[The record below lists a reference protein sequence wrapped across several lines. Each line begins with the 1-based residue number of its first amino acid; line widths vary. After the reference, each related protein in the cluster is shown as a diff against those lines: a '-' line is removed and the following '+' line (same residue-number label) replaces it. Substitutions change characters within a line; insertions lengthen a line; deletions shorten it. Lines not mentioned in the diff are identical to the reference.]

1 MPTLSI
7 KRLFDLQELDLQAA
21 SYQKSLA
28 EVRATLSD
36 DSAVAAAQAL
46 KEKAESQLSDETAAR
61 RQIESAVQRLNER
74 LQAAERRLYG
84 GGVTNARELS
94 ASEEERA
101 AIVAERAEVE
111 DKLLGLMVGID
122 ELEAMR
128 DGAKGELAQLE
139 TQRIEDHPRLRKE
152 EKRLVMEVDRLRQS
166 RESMLPELPPSALA
180 LYETIRATRHGQAV
194 AKVERGM
201 CQGCRIVLP
210 ETERRQARSGQ
221 SIVQCSSCQRILYTV

>member
-7 KRLFDLQELDLQAA
+7 KRLFDLQELDLQAV
-21 SYQKSLA
+21 SYQKSLT

-101 AIVAERAEVE
+101 AILTERTEAE
-111 DKLLGLMVGID
+111 DKLLALMVGID
-122 ELEAMR
+122 ELEAIR
-128 DGAKGELAQLE
+128 DGAQRELAQLE
-139 TQRIEDHPRLRKE
+139 TQRVEDHPQLRKE
-152 EKRLVMEVDRLRQS
+152 EKRLVMEVDGLRQT
-166 RESMLPELPPSALA
+166 RELALPELPPSALA
-180 LYETIRATRHGQAV
+180 LYESIRAAKHGQAV

-221 SIVQCSSCQRILYTV
+221 SMVQCGSCQRILYVV

>member
-1 MPTLSI
+1 M
-7 KRLFDLQELDLQAA
+7 
-21 SYQKSLA
+21 
-28 EVRATLSD
+28 RATLSD
-36 DSAVAAAQAL
+36 DSAVTAAQAL

-84 GGVTNARELS
+84 GGVTKARELS

-101 AIVAERAEVE
+101 AILAERTEVE

-128 DGAKGELAQLE
+128 DGAQGELAQLE
-139 TQRIEDHPRLRKE
+139 TQRIEDHPRLRE
-152 EKRLVMEVDRLRQS
+152 EEQRLVMEVDRLRQA
-166 RESMLPELPPSALA
+166 RESMLPELPSSALA
-180 LYETIRATRHGQAV
+180 LYETIRAARHGQAV

-210 ETERRQARSGQ
+210 EAERRQARSGQ
-221 SIVQCSSCQRILYTV
+221 SIVQCNSCQRILYVV

>member
-7 KRLFDLQELDLQAA
+7 RRLFDLQELDLQAA

-36 DSAVAAAQAL
+36 DSAVTAAQAL

-61 RQIESAVQRLNER
+61 RQIESAVQRLNES
-74 LQAAERRLYG
+74 LQTAERRLYG
-84 GGVTNARELS
+84 GGVTKARELS

-101 AIVAERAEVE
+101 AILAERAEAE
-111 DKLLGLMVGID
+111 DRLLGLMVGID

-128 DGAKGELAQLE
+128 DGAQRELTQLKAQRL
-139 TQRIEDHPRLRKE
+139 EDHPRLRKE
-152 EKRLVMEVDRLRQS
+152 EERLVMEVDGLRQA
-166 RESMLPELPPSALA
+166 RESTLPELPPAALA

-221 SIVQCSSCQRILYTV
+221 TIVQCNSCQRILYVV

>member
-7 KRLFDLQELDLQAA
+7 KRLFDLQELDIQAA
-21 SYQKSLA
+21 SYEKSLA

-36 DSAVAAAQAL
+36 DSAVVAAQAL
-46 KEKAESQLSDETAAR
+46 KEKAESQLLDETAAR
-61 RQIESAVQRLNER
+61 REIESAVQRLNER

-101 AIVAERAEVE
+101 AILTERTEAE
-111 DKLLGLMVGID
+111 DKLLALMVGID
-122 ELEAMR
+122 ELEAIR
-128 DGAKGELAQLE
+128 DGAQRELAQLE
-139 TQRIEDHPRLRKE
+139 TLRVEDHPRLRKE
-152 EKRLVMEVDRLRQS
+152 EKRLVMEVDGLRQA
-166 RESMLPELPPSALA
+166 RELALPELPPSALA
-180 LYETIRATRHGQAV
+180 LYESIRAAKHGQAV

-221 SIVQCSSCQRILYTV
+221 SIVQCSSCQRILYVV

>member
-21 SYQKSLA
+21 SYGKSLA
-28 EVRATLSD
+28 EVRETLSD
-36 DSAVAAAQAL
+36 DSAVTTAQAL

-61 RQIESAVQRLNER
+61 RQIESTVQRLNET

-101 AIVAERAEVE
+101 AILAERAEAE

-122 ELEAMR
+122 ELEATR
-128 DGAKGELAQLE
+128 DGAQRELVQLE
-139 TQRIEDHPRLRKE
+139 AHKVEDHPRLRKE
-152 EKRLVMEVDRLRQS
+152 EKRLVMEGDRLRQA

-180 LYETIRATRHGQAV
+180 LYETIRAARNGQAV

-201 CQGCRIVLP
+201 CQGCRITLP
-210 ETERRQARSGQ
+210 EAERRQARSGQ
-221 SIVQCSSCQRILYTV
+221 TVVQCGSCRRILYVV

>member
-7 KRLFDLQELDLQAA
+7 RRLFDLQELDLQAA
-21 SYQKSLA
+21 SYEKSLA

-36 DSAVAAAQAL
+36 DSAVTAAQAL

-61 RQIESAVQRLNER
+61 RQIESAVQQLNER
-74 LQAAERRLYG
+74 LQAAKRRLYG

-101 AIVAERAEVE
+101 AILAERTEVE

-128 DGAKGELAQLE
+128 DGAQGELAQLE
-139 TQRIEDHPRLRKE
+139 TQRIEDHPRLRE
-152 EKRLVMEVDRLRQS
+152 EEQRLVMEVDRLRQA
-166 RESMLPELPPSALA
+166 RESMLPELPSSALA
-180 LYETIRATRHGQAV
+180 LYESIRAAKHGQAV

-221 SIVQCSSCQRILYTV
+221 SIVQCNSCQRILYVV

>member
-7 KRLFDLQELDLQAA
+7 KRLFDLQELDIQAA
-21 SYQKSLA
+21 SYEKSLA

-36 DSAVAAAQAL
+36 DSAVVAAQAL
-46 KEKAESQLSDETAAR
+46 KEKAESQLLDETAAR
-61 RQIESAVQRLNER
+61 REIESAVQRLNER

-101 AIVAERAEVE
+101 AILTERTEAE
-111 DKLLGLMVGID
+111 DKLLALMVGID
-122 ELEAMR
+122 ELEAIR
-128 DGAKGELAQLE
+128 DGAQRELAQLE
-139 TQRIEDHPRLRKE
+139 TQRVEDHPQLRKE
-152 EKRLVMEVDRLRQS
+152 EKRLAMEADGLRQA
-166 RESMLPELPPSALA
+166 RELALPELPPSALA
-180 LYETIRATRHGQAV
+180 LYELIRAAKHGQAV

-221 SIVQCSSCQRILYTV
+221 SIVQCGSCQRILYVV

>member
-7 KRLFDLQELDLQAA
+7 KRLYDLQELDIQAA
-21 SYQKSLA
+21 SYEKSLA

-36 DSAVAAAQAL
+36 DSAVVAAQAL
-46 KEKAESQLSDETAAR
+46 KEKAESQLLDETAAR
-61 RQIESAVQRLNER
+61 REIESAVQRLNER

-101 AIVAERAEVE
+101 AILTERTEAE
-111 DKLLGLMVGID
+111 DKLLALMVGID
-122 ELEAMR
+122 ELEAIR
-128 DGAKGELAQLE
+128 DGAQRELAQLE
-139 TQRIEDHPRLRKE
+139 TQRVEDHPQLRKE
-152 EKRLVMEVDRLRQS
+152 EKRLVMEVDGLRQA
-166 RESMLPELPPSALA
+166 RELALPELPPSALA
-180 LYETIRATRHGQAV
+180 LYESIRAAKHGQAV

-221 SIVQCSSCQRILYTV
+221 SMVQCSSCQRILYVV

>member
-7 KRLFDLQELDLQAA
+7 KRLFDLQELDIQAA
-21 SYQKSLA
+21 SYEKSLA

-36 DSAVAAAQAL
+36 DSAVVAAQAL
-46 KEKAESQLSDETAAR
+46 KEKAESQLLDETAAR
-61 RQIESAVQRLNER
+61 REIESAVQRLNER
-74 LQAAERRLYG
+74 LQAAERRLYS

-101 AIVAERAEVE
+101 AILTERTEAE
-111 DKLLGLMVGID
+111 DKLLALMVGID
-122 ELEAMR
+122 ELEAIR
-128 DGAKGELAQLE
+128 DGAQRELAQLE
-139 TQRIEDHPRLRKE
+139 TQRVEDHPRLRKE
-152 EKRLVMEVDRLRQS
+152 EKRLAMEVDGLRQA
-166 RESMLPELPPSALA
+166 RELALPELPPSALA
-180 LYETIRATRHGQAV
+180 LYESIRAAKHGQAV

-221 SIVQCSSCQRILYTV
+221 SMVQCSSCQRILYVV

>member
-7 KRLFDLQELDLQAA
+7 RRLFDLQELDLQAA
-21 SYQKSLA
+21 SYEKSLA

-36 DSAVAAAQAL
+36 DSAVTAAQAL
-46 KEKAESQLSDETAAR
+46 REKAESQLSDETAAR
-61 RQIESAVQRLNER
+61 RQIESAVQQLNER

-84 GGVTNARELS
+84 GGVTKARELS

-101 AIVAERAEVE
+101 AILAERTEVE

-128 DGAKGELAQLE
+128 DGAQGELAQLE
-139 TQRIEDHPRLRKE
+139 TQRIEDHPRLRE
-152 EKRLVMEVDRLRQS
+152 EEQGLVMEVDRLRQA
-166 RESMLPELPPSALA
+166 RESMLPELPSSALA
-180 LYETIRATRHGQAV
+180 LYETIRAARHGQAV

-210 ETERRQARSGQ
+210 EAERRQARSGQ
-221 SIVQCSSCQRILYTV
+221 SIVQCNSCQRILYTV

>member
-7 KRLFDLQELDLQAA
+7 RRLFDLQELDLQAA
-21 SYQKSLA
+21 SYEKSLA

-36 DSAVAAAQAL
+36 DSAVTAAQAL

-61 RQIESAVQRLNER
+61 RQIESAVQQLNER

-84 GGVTNARELS
+84 GGVTKARELS

-101 AIVAERAEVE
+101 AILAERTEVE

-128 DGAKGELAQLE
+128 DGAQGELAQLE
-139 TQRIEDHPRLRKE
+139 TQRIEDHPRLRE
-152 EKRLVMEVDRLRQS
+152 EEQRLVMDVDRLRQA
-166 RESMLPELPPSALA
+166 RESMLPELPSSALA
-180 LYETIRATRHGQAV
+180 LYETIRAARHGQAV

-210 ETERRQARSGQ
+210 EAERRQARSGQ
-221 SIVQCSSCQRILYTV
+221 SIVQCNSCQRILYVV